1 MTSVLVSSLR
11 QVAAPAGR
19 SFLGHACKLG
29 SYRAMNKFSLTQ
41 QARSFSLFYTKTH
54 EWMKIDGDVATIGI
68 SDYAQDELGEVV
80 FADLP
85 DEGKDFEE
93 KDVIVTLE
101 SVKAVGE
108 VYAPGPG
115 EVIEVNTA
123 LNDEPSL
130 VNQKAMT
137 DGWLVK
143 VKYTGSTDGMMDQA
157 AYDAHVKAEK
167 DAH

>member
-11 QVAAPAGR
+11 QVATPAGR

-29 SYRAMNKFSLTQ
+29 SYRAMNKFAPIQ
-41 QARSFSLFYTKTH
+41 QVRNFSLFYSKTH
-54 EWMKIDGDVATIGI
+54 EWLKIDGDTATIGI

-85 DEGKDFEE
+85 DEGKEYEE
-93 KDVIVTLE
+93 KEVIVTLE

-108 VYAPGPG
+108 VYAPGPC
-115 EVIEVNTA
+115 EVLEVNTA
-123 LNDEPSL
+123 LNDEPAL

-143 VKYTGSTDGMMDQA
+143 VKYSGDTSGLMDQA
-157 AYDAHVKAEK
+157 AYDAHVQAEK

>member
-1 MTSVLVSSLR
+1 
-11 QVAAPAGR
+11 
-19 SFLGHACKLG
+19 
-29 SYRAMNKFSLTQ
+29 MNKFAAVQ

-54 EWMKIDGDVATIGI
+54 EWLKIDGDTATIGI

-80 FADLP
+80 FVDLP
-85 DEGKDFEE
+85 DEGKELEE

-108 VYAPGPG
+108 VYAPGPC
-115 EVIEVNTA
+115 EITEVNTA

-130 VNQKAMT
+130 VNQKAMA

-143 VKYTGSTDGMMDQA
+143 VKFSGDTSGLMDQA

-167 DAH
+167 KAMSDGWLVKVKYSGDTS